1 MALMYYPNQGEILL
15 CNYGG
20 NVVPPE
26 MDKLRPI
33 VVISPRLRRRENLV
47 GIVPL
52 STTAPHVMEAFHCQI
67 ELGVPL
73 PRPFDSP
80 IMWAKCDM
88 IATVSKDR
96 LDRFKAGRKANGG
109 ARLFVAGKLT
119 DAQLRDIKAAVL
131 CGLGLS
137 ALTAPL

>member
-1 MALMYYPNQGEILL
+1 MTLKYYPNQGEILL
-15 CNYGG
+15 CNYGRD
-20 NVVPPE
+20 VVPPE
-26 MDKLRPI
+26 MGKLRPI

-47 GIVPL
+47 CIVPL
-52 STTAPHVMEAFHCQI
+52 STTAPDVVEAFHCQI
-67 ELGVPL
+67 ELSNPL
-73 PRPFDSP
+73 PPPFDRP

-109 ARLFVAGKLT
+109 ARLYVAGKLT
-119 DAQLRDIKAAVL
+119 DDQLRDIKAAVL

-137 ALTAPL
+137 ALTAHL